1 MDFKLPE
8 NFAELTNEEQQ
19 ELNGGCHYWKHHV
32 YYVPVVHYV
41 PVHHCKPPVPVVT
54 TVTTTTVTEE
64 VTQTHHVSY
73 H

>member
-19 ELNGGCHYWKHHV
+19 EVNGGCHYWHVYHCYVPVV
-32 YYVPVVHYV
+32 YYVPV
-41 PVHHCKPPVPVVT
+41 HCKPPEPVYT

-64 VTQTHHVSY
+64 VTTEHHVTY